1 MSTQSPQHHLS
12 PIQAS
17 TGALS
22 SDWKEMHDPKTGRKY
37 WVNHS
42 TKQMSYNPPTATK
55 SPESV
60 AAETSKA
67 GLGVSFMTLFFQL

>member
-1 MSTQSPQHHLS
+1 
-12 PIQAS
+12 
-17 TGALS
+17 
-22 SDWKEMHDPKTGRKY
+22 MHDPKTGRKY

-55 SPESV
+55 SPESA